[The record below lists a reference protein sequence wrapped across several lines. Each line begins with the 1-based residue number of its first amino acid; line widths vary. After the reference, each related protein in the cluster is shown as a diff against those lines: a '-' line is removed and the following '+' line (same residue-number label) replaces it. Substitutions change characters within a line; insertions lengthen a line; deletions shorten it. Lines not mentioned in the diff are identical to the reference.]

1 MTGGQGARRPR
12 DPRLDVF
19 RGLAMFI
26 IFVAHV
32 PFNPWNNWIPAAF
45 GPSDATELFVFCSG
59 MASALAFGALF
70 RDRSFALGLARTAQ
84 RVWQVYW
91 AHITLFL
98 VCVAMLA
105 LFDELRG
112 ETFYTIRLYTRPFF
126 EDTAPHL
133 IGLMTLRYVP
143 NYFDILP
150 MYLVILAMMPFVAFV
165 GLRSRW
171 AAFALLGA
179 VWLLAQ
185 FGLLAFGAEVRVGN
199 EREWFFNP
207 FGWQLIFFVGF
218 SFMMGW
224 IKPPPRSMRLAA
236 VALAIVALGLL
247 FGSRFGWNTF
257 DFVDDVRSAA
267 PWLFWKTDLG
277 IFRVVHFLALAYLCW
292 LAVGE
297 RGRRL
302 SGSGP
307 AGKAVDVVRKVGQQ
321 SLAVF
326 VSSMVLAQAMGAAL
340 DYTPERG
347 PVAVAAANLSGFA
360 ILIGLAYVVAWFKAQ
375 PWRREAPVERVVA
388 ERRQAEARHAEG
400 AIA

>member
-1 MTGGQGARRPR
+1 
-12 DPRLDVF
+12 
-19 RGLAMFI
+19 
-26 IFVAHV
+26 
-32 PFNPWNNWIPAAF
+32 
-45 GPSDATELFVFCSG
+45 
-59 MASALAFGALF
+59 
-70 RDRSFALGLARTAQ
+70 
-84 RVWQVYW
+84 
-91 AHITLFL
+91 
-98 VCVAMLA
+98 
-105 LFDELRG
+105 
-112 ETFYTIRLYTRPFF
+112 
-126 EDTAPHL
+126 
-133 IGLMTLRYVP
+133 
-143 NYFDILP
+143 
-150 MYLVILAMMPFVAFV
+150 
-165 GLRSRW
+165 
-171 AAFALLGA
+171 
-179 VWLLAQ
+179 
-185 FGLLAFGAEVRVGN
+185 
-199 EREWFFNP
+199 
-207 FGWQLIFFVGF
+207 
-218 SFMMGW
+218 MMGW

-267 PWLFWKTDLG
+267 PVAVLEDRPRHLPRRPLPRAR
-277 IFRVVHFLALAYLCW
+277 IPVLARR
-292 LAVGE
+292 GE
-297 RGRRL
+297 SAGRRL

-347 PVAVAAANLSGFA
+347 SRRGVAAANLSGFA